1 MDASAIAARKQPV
14 SWIVQLLKWETAD
27 FTLRLSTGGFI
38 PWGSEVFLARDP
50 TYGVLGELPT
60 FEDGIDSQTTR
71 ATLTIIPPDQTA
83 FAAVADGKHAKS
95 LIQVWDATLD
105 GDTGLLIGT
114 PDLLFRGIVDFPRVI
129 NGESWE
135 VVLECGTEEAL
146 LNEPNEDRRL
156 SNPFHQS
163 VWPGETGLAYVTG
176 LGRKVYWRANT
187 PAGTGGGGYQ
197 SGGGSGGGGS
207 SAYQAAY

>member
-1 MDASAIAARKQPV
+1 MDASSVAARKQPV
-14 SWIVQLLKWETAD
+14 SWIVQLVEWVTPA

-38 PWGSEVFLARDP
+38 PWGQKVFLARDP
-50 TYGVLGELPT
+50 TYGALGELPL

-71 ATLTIIPPDQTA
+71 SSITIIPPDPDGI
-83 FAAVADGKHAKS
+83 AAVADRAHQRT

-105 GDTGLLIGT
+105 GDTGFLIGE
-114 PDLLFRGIVDFPRVI
+114 PDLLFRGMVDFPRLVI
-129 NGESWE
+129 GETWE

-156 SNPFHQS
+156 SHPFHQS

-187 PAGTGGGGYQ
+187 PAGVKSGGYV
-197 SGGGSGGGGS
+197 SGGGNLV
-207 SAYQAAY
+207 AQ

>member
-1 MDASAIAARKQPV
+1 MDASSVAARKQPV
-14 SWIVQLLKWETAD
+14 SWIVQLVEWVTPA
-27 FTLRLSTGGFI
+27 FTLRLSTRGFI
-38 PWGSEVFLARDP
+38 PWGEKVFLQRDP
-50 TYGVLGELPT
+50 VYGMLGELPL

-71 ATLTIIPPDQTA
+71 SSITIIPPDPDGI
-83 FAAVADGKHAKS
+83 AAVAARAHQRT

-105 GDTGLLIGT
+105 GDTGFLIGE
-114 PDLLFRGIVDFPRVI
+114 PDLLFRGMVDFPRLVI
-129 NGESWE
+129 GETWE

-176 LGRKVYWRANT
+176 LGRKVYWRADT
-187 PAGTGGGGYQ
+187 PAGTSGGGYV
-197 SGGGSGGGGS
+197 SGGGGRGN
-207 SAYQAAY
+207 ANLY

>member
-1 MDASAIAARKQPV
+1 MDAASIAARKQPV
-14 SWIVQLLKWETAD
+14 AWIVQLLKWETAD

-50 TYGVLGELPT
+50 TYGVLGDLPT

-197 SGGGSGGGGS
+197 SGGSGGS
-207 SAYQAAY
+207 PNVASY